1 LTKDGATIIISKDYN
16 SAIGLG
22 QKDDSIRLVIN
33 ELFRYNGKKGKVL
46 SLPYTDNSFSK
57 LGLQKDADV
66 ISPKHSIA
74 WAHRRTGNADIYFIS
89 NQLNREQKAH
99 ISFHVKGKDL
109 VMLDPV
115 TGKRAYQ
122 YFIRNEGGRSHVE
135 FTLEA
140 NQSLFFLFDG
150 KQDPN
155 KMVPFIPPVSKIIP
169 VKAKWNLSFDP
180 KFGGPSGTLTI
191 DELKS
196 WTSFP
201 DSSIKFYSGAASYK
215 NSFTWNE
222 SDKKKTLWLQIDS
235 IYNIATI
242 KINDID
248 CGTLWT
254 PPYLLDITKALK
266 QGENKIEIVV
276 ANTWAN
282 RLIGDLRLPV
292 EKRIT
297 WTNAPLRLANK
308 PLLPAGLVGK
318 VALIV
323 R

>member
-1 LTKDGATIIISKDYN
+1 
-16 SAIGLG
+16 
-22 QKDDSIRLVIN
+22 
-33 ELFRYNGKKGKVL
+33 
-46 SLPYTDNSFSK
+46 
-57 LGLQKDADV
+57 
-66 ISPKHSIA
+66 
-74 WAHRRTGNADIYFIS
+74 
-89 NQLNREQKAH
+89 
-99 ISFHVKGKDL
+99 
-109 VMLDPV
+109 M
-115 TGKRAYQ
+115 
-122 YFIRNEGGRSHVE
+122 
-135 FTLEA
+135 
-140 NQSLFFLFDG
+140 
-150 KQDPN
+150 
-155 KMVPFIPPVSKIIP
+155 PFIPPVSKIIP
-169 VKAKWNLSFDP
+169 VKTKWDLSFDP

-201 DSSIKFYSGAASYK
+201 DSSIRYYSGMASYK

-222 SDKKKTLWLQIDS
+222 KDKKKTLWLSIDS
-235 IYNIATI
+235 IYNIATV
-242 KINDID
+242 KVNDID

-282 RLIGDLRLPV
+282 RLIGDLRVPAD
-292 EKRIT
+292 KRIT